1 MSKLRALAVS
11 LWFWT
16 VAPAVIGLGF
26 LVVRSRPLE
35 GGRSTFD
42 SLDGCAFA
50 MLIFGTLWLIFY
62 SVEYDAY
69 RSGKVARLAPSDGD
83 SGAVSEDVA
92 RLNAEVAAR
101 IKEVADFKAAL
112 ERKNEEIRGLRS
124 TLNRADLKAVNEGIA
139 EFLLAAEFLAMRI
152 AAGKA
157 APDAALPELMAAV
170 DDLLDAAQLKK
181 GLPQVGDRLAELP
194 PQSCTIFSKIDAP
207 TPDKKG
213 QLAEVRNSWVGFMSG
228 SQLVIISP
236 SRVSVYV

>member
-35 GGRSTFD
+35 GARSTFD
-42 SLDGCAFA
+42 ALDGCAFA

-69 RSGKVARLAPSDGD
+69 RSGKAARLAPSEGD
-83 SGAVSEDVA
+83 TGAVSEDVA

-139 EFLLAAEFLAMRI
+139 EFLFLLFFTEVATIRH
-152 AAGKA
+152 GCR
-157 APDAALPELMAAV
+157 PLRAAV
-170 DDLLDAAQLKK
+170 TGHVGGIGGKTTL
-181 GLPQVGDRLAELP
+181 GQVSHP
-194 PQSCTIFSKIDAP
+194 TIAGHWHIERHFGRGAG
-207 TPDKKG
+207 TMHE
-213 QLAEVRNSWVGFMSG
+213 QYRNGFG
-228 SQLVIISP
+228 
-236 SRVSVYV
+236 RRR